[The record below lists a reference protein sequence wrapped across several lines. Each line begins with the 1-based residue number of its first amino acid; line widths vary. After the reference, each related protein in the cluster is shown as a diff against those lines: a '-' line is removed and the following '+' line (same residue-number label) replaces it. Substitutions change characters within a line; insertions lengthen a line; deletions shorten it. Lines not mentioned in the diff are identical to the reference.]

1 MGLEIALIIGLPFS
15 ILASL
20 IAFII
25 TYGEYSHHFAEKNKI
40 FKHSIEAGLF
50 AFVFF
55 VILIIVIAIFLN
67 KMFPT
72 N

>member
-1 MGLEIALIIGLPFS
+1 MSFRIAIILGLPFS
-15 ILASL
+15 I
-20 IAFII
+20 IAFLMVFLI

>member
-1 MGLEIALIIGLPFS
+1 MGLKIALIVGLLFS

-25 TYGEYSHHFAEKNKI
+25 TYGEYSHHLIEKKKI

-50 AFVFF
+50 VFVTF
-55 VILIIVIAIFLN
+55 IIITTIIAISLN

>member
-1 MGLEIALIIGLPFS
+1 MNFEITLILGLPFS
-15 ILASL
+15 I
-20 IAFII
+20 IAFFMVFLI

-50 AFVFF
+50 AFVTF
-55 VILIIVIAIFLN
+55 IIITTIIAFSLN